1 MRRVFGWLAL
11 LAVPLLLVGF
21 VALSFSY
28 PSLIHLRSPHYT
40 HHYRLTLEVEADGEV
55 HTGSGVIAVVWRYGG
70 TWETPDEYGAWHE
83 TVRGQAVAV
92 DLGRRGLLIA
102 RLEDEGYF
110 GGVPIEKIAQAV
122 IGSAAAGIPPP
133 PAAEVPIGTWRLDR
147 ATRSALVQLEGRRLA
162 LAPDGAMPSL
172 VWLPDPT
179 DPTAG
184 VSVPGAEALPTVVPG
199 VRWRGAWIEVTDD
212 AVTTDLFSRLPWLA
226 ARYQSE
232 KESGRFESRGDLRLP
247 AWSLTRGIEPP

>member
-147 ATRSALVQLEGRRLA
+147 ATRSALAVRDAKAELA
-162 LAPDGAMPSL
+162 HQPKVYGSATKARNHEKNWFR
-172 VWLPDPT
+172 VF
-179 DPTAG
+179 
-184 VSVPGAEALPTVVPG
+184 V
-199 VRWRGAWIEVTDD
+199 
-212 AVTTDLFSRLPWLA
+212 FSW
-226 ARYQSE
+226 Q
-232 KESGRFESRGDLRLP
+232 
-247 AWSLTRGIEPP
+247 I